1 MAEQAKFIGLENVQ
15 SVANKLSPNIV
26 IGPAFYMAEELNRL
40 GIKVETGVQYQLTK
54 TVFAGKG
61 GQTRRKEVG
70 NVKESKL
77 GYLFSRKLTANI
89 CVHRIRCNEDDF
101 QEKPGNITV
110 NGSAEMHFEK
120 TEMFMTE
127 QASLFSQDIYN
138 NIIGG
143 DATSDNEEMNLFDG
157 LLTVMATDI
166 NDGTVSQAAK
176 NLIPSGTFDA
186 PQSEGDSQ
194 AYDEFVAW
202 HNQWDARLKKQK
214 VNVYLPT
221 DIAQAI
227 ADAYEQKHRSHKSVT
242 ELENGNYQIK
252 SDGLQ
257 KLTFIPVDDIK
268 GNLVF
273 ASIENNLLLGVNNE
287 GDDSFVK
294 VVPEPSQDVKD
305 LVMQIQGIFGF
316 MLVDPTARAFVTN
329 GGAAEMTFNSGDYT
343 KDAIYATANTDKDGK
358 AMGTV
363 VIKNGSDTVES
374 GDEVAKGTVLTLTAT
389 AREADA
395 TAGVKATTFVK
406 WSNGQT
412 TATINVTATGDPM
425 SITAIFKENE

>member
-1 MAEQAKFIGLENVQ
+1 MANEKFIGLENVQ

-26 IGPAFYMAEELNRL
+26 FGPAYYMKDELDRL
-40 GIKVETGVQYQLTK
+40 GIKVETGVQHQLTK
-54 TVFAGKG
+54 SVFAGKG

-101 QEKPGNITV
+101 KEKPGNISI
-110 NGSAEMHFEK
+110 NGSAAMRFEK
-120 TEMFMTE
+120 TEEFMTE
-127 QASLFSQDIYN
+127 QAKVFAQDVFN

-143 DATSDNEEMNLFDG
+143 DAASDDEEMNLFDG
-157 LLTVMATDI
+157 LLTVMAVDI
-166 NDGTVSQAAK
+166 NDGTVNQAAK
-176 NLIPSGTFDA
+176 NLVPSGVFDA
-186 PQSEGDSQ
+186 PQSEGDSS
-194 AYDEFVAW
+194 AFEEFVKW
-202 HNQWDARLKKQK
+202 HNGWSKELKKQK

-242 ELENGNYQIK
+242 DLDNGNYQIK
-252 SDGLQ
+252 SDGLS
-257 KLTFIPVDDIK
+257 KLTFIPVDEIK

-273 ASIENNLLLGVNNE
+273 ATIEGNLLLGVNNE
-287 GDDSFVK
+287 SDDSFVN
-294 VVPEPSQDVKD
+294 VVPEPSRDTKD

-329 GGAAEMTFNSGDYT
+329 GGAAEIEFNSGDYT
-343 KDAIYATANTDKDGK
+343 KDAVYVTANDATLGD
-358 AMGTV
+358 V
-363 VIKNGSDTVES
+363 VIKNGQETIPS
-374 GDEVAKGTVLTLTAT
+374 GTEVAKGTTLTLTAT
-389 AREADA
+389 PK
-395 TAGVKATTFVK
+395 TGKNFVK

-412 TATINVTATGDPM
+412 SATINIVATGDPM
-425 SITAIFKENE
+425 AIVAVFSGE

>member
-1 MAEQAKFIGLENVQ
+1 MAENAKFIGLENVQ

-26 IGPAFYMAEELNRL
+26 FGPAYYMKDELDRL

-61 GQTRRKEVG
+61 GQTRKKEVG

-101 QEKPGNITV
+101 KEKPGNITI
-110 NGSAEMHFEK
+110 NGNAAMHFEK
-120 TEMFMTE
+120 TEEFMTE
-127 QASLFSQDIYN
+127 QAKLFSQDIFN

-143 DATSDNEEMNLFDG
+143 DATSNDEEMNLFDG

-166 NDGTVSQAAK
+166 NDGTVNQAAK
-176 NLIPSGTFDA
+176 NLVPSLAFDA
-186 PQSEGDSQ
+186 PQSEGDS
-194 AYDEFVAW
+194 AAFEAFVKW
-202 HNQWDARLKKQK
+202 HNGWSKELKKQK

-242 ELENGNYQIK
+242 DLDNGNYQIK
-252 SDGLQ
+252 SDGLS

-273 ASIENNLLLGVNNE
+273 ATIEGNLLLGVNNE
-287 GDDSFVK
+287 SDDSFVN
-294 VVPEPSQDVKD
+294 VVPEPSRDTKD

-329 GGAAEMTFNSGDYT
+329 GGAAELEFNSGDYT
-343 KDAIYATANTDKDGK
+343 KDAVYVTANDATLGD
-358 AMGTV
+358 V
-363 VIKNGSDTVES
+363 VIKNGETPIES
-374 GDEVAKGTVLTLTAT
+374 GTEVAKGTTLTLTAT
-389 AREADA
+389 PK
-395 TAGVKATTFVK
+395 TGKQFVK
-406 WSNGQT
+406 WR
-412 TATINVTATGDPM
+412 
-425 SITAIFKENE
+425 

>member
-1 MAEQAKFIGLENVQ
+1 MANEKFIGLENVQ

-26 IGPAFYMAEELNRL
+26 FGPAYYMKDELDRL
-40 GIKVETGVQYQLTK
+40 GIKVETGVQHQLTK

-101 QEKPGNITV
+101 KEKPGNISI
-110 NGSAEMHFEK
+110 NGSAAMRFEK
-120 TEMFMTE
+120 TEEFMTE
-127 QASLFSQDIYN
+127 QAKVFAQDVFN

-143 DATSDNEEMNLFDG
+143 DAASDDEEMNLFDG
-157 LLTVMATDI
+157 LLTVMAVDI
-166 NDGTVSQAAK
+166 NDGTVNQAAK
-176 NLIPSGTFDA
+176 NLVPSGVFDA
-186 PQSEGDSQ
+186 PQSEGDSS
-194 AYDEFVAW
+194 AFEEFVKW
-202 HNQWDARLKKQK
+202 HNGWSKELKKQK

-242 ELENGNYQIK
+242 DLDNGNYQIK
-252 SDGLQ
+252 SDGLS
-257 KLTFIPVDDIK
+257 KLTFIPVDEIK

-273 ASIENNLLLGVNNE
+273 ATIEGNLLLGVNNE
-287 GDDSFVK
+287 SDDSFVN
-294 VVPEPSQDVKD
+294 VVPEPSRDTKD

-329 GGAAEMTFNSGDYT
+329 GGAAEIEFNSGDYT
-343 KDAIYATANTDKDGK
+343 KDAVYVTANDATLGD
-358 AMGTV
+358 V
-363 VIKNGSDTVES
+363 VIKNGQETIES
-374 GDEVAKGTVLTLTAT
+374 GTEVAKGTTLTLTAT
-389 AREADA
+389 PK
-395 TAGVKATTFVK
+395 TGKNFVK

-412 TATINVTATGDPM
+412 SATINIVATGDPM
-425 SITAIFKENE
+425 AIVAVFSGE

>member
-1 MAEQAKFIGLENVQ
+1 MANEKFIGLENVQ

-26 IGPAFYMAEELNRL
+26 FGPAYYMKDELDRL
-40 GIKVETGVQYQLTK
+40 GIKVETGVQHQLTK

-101 QEKPGNITV
+101 KEKPGNISI
-110 NGSAEMHFEK
+110 NGSAAMRFEK
-120 TEMFMTE
+120 TEEFMTE
-127 QASLFSQDIYN
+127 QAKVFAQDVFN

-143 DATSDNEEMNLFDG
+143 DAASDDEEMNLFDG
-157 LLTVMATDI
+157 LLTVMAVDI
-166 NDGTVSQAAK
+166 NDGTVNQAAK
-176 NLIPSGTFDA
+176 NLVPSGVFDA
-186 PQSEGDSQ
+186 PQSEGDSS
-194 AYDEFVAW
+194 AFEEFVKW
-202 HNQWDARLKKQK
+202 HNGWSKELKKQK

-242 ELENGNYQIK
+242 DLDNGNYQIK
-252 SDGLQ
+252 SDGLS
-257 KLTFIPVDDIK
+257 KLTFIPVDEIK

-273 ASIENNLLLGVNNE
+273 ATIEGNLLLGVNNE
-287 GDDSFVK
+287 SDDSFVN
-294 VVPEPSQDVKD
+294 VVPEPSRDTKD

-329 GGAAEMTFNSGDYT
+329 GGAAEIEFNSGDYT
-343 KDAIYATANTDKDGK
+343 KDAVYVTANDATLGD
-358 AMGTV
+358 V
-363 VIKNGSDTVES
+363 VIKNGQETIPS
-374 GDEVAKGTVLTLTAT
+374 GTEVAKGTTLTLTAT
-389 AREADA
+389 PK
-395 TAGVKATTFVK
+395 TGKNFVK

-412 TATINVTATGDPM
+412 SATINIVATGDPM
-425 SITAIFKENE
+425 AIVAVFSGE

>member
-1 MAEQAKFIGLENVQ
+1 MANEKFIGLENVQ

-26 IGPAFYMAEELNRL
+26 FGPAYYMKDELDRL
-40 GIKVETGVQYQLTK
+40 GIKVETGVQHQLTK
-54 TVFAGKG
+54 SVFAGKG

-101 QEKPGNITV
+101 KEKPGNISI
-110 NGSAEMHFEK
+110 NGSAAMRFEK
-120 TEMFMTE
+120 TEEFMTE
-127 QASLFSQDIYN
+127 QAKVFAQDVFN

-143 DATSDNEEMNLFDG
+143 DAASDDEEMNLFDG
-157 LLTVMATDI
+157 LLTVMAVDI
-166 NDGTVSQAAK
+166 NDGTVNQAAK
-176 NLIPSGTFDA
+176 NLVPSGVFDA
-186 PQSEGDSQ
+186 PQSEGDSS
-194 AYDEFVAW
+194 AFEEFVKW
-202 HNQWDARLKKQK
+202 HNGWSKELKKQK

-242 ELENGNYQIK
+242 DLDNGNYQIK
-252 SDGLQ
+252 SDGLS
-257 KLTFIPVDDIK
+257 KLTFIPVDEIK

-273 ASIENNLLLGVNNE
+273 ATIEGNLLLGVNNE
-287 GDDSFVK
+287 SDDSFVN
-294 VVPEPSQDVKD
+294 VVPEPSRDTKD

-329 GGAAEMTFNSGDYT
+329 GGAAEIEFNSGDYT
-343 KDAIYATANTDKDGK
+343 KDAVYVTANDATLGD
-358 AMGTV
+358 V
-363 VIKNGSDTVES
+363 VIKNGQETIES
-374 GDEVAKGTVLTLTAT
+374 GTEVAKGTTLTLTAT
-389 AREADA
+389 PK
-395 TAGVKATTFVK
+395 TGKNFVK

-412 TATINVTATGDPM
+412 SATINIVATGDPM
-425 SITAIFKENE
+425 AIVAVFSGE